1 VAAADII
8 IFYDAALKRFH
19 PCHQVVV
26 VAERETTGRRLDDV
40 VVASSANFELAAI
53 SVLGAVLL
61 FAEVSLALAAAAME
75 TLLLSSSLAST
86 PFFSLAALEN
96 DPSSI
101 ESKNVQVG
109 I

>member
-8 IFYDAALKRFH
+8 IYYAALKRFH

-26 VAERETTGRRLDDV
+26 VVERKGNDWTKTMSLLRHQR
-40 VVASSANFELAAI
+40 NFELAAI

-75 TLLLSSSLAST
+75 TLLLSSSLA
-86 PFFSLAALEN
+86 L
-96 DPSSI
+96 
-101 ESKNVQVG
+101 
-109 I
+109 